1 MWLVLIVLIVVAVL
15 FVVQTVVARRAGYKV
30 GGTAI
35 VRCSRGHIFTTTWV
49 PGVSFKAIRLGLVRF
64 QHCPV
69 GHHWALVTP
78 VNEAD
83 LTDEE
88 RRIASEN
95 RDTRVP

>member
-1 MWLVLIVLIVVAVL
+1 MSVVLIVVVAVAVL
-15 FVVQTVVARRAGYKV
+15 LVVQTVVARRAGYKV

-35 VRCSRGHIFTTTWV
+35 VRCSKGHLFTTTWV
-49 PGVSFKAIRLGLVRF
+49 PGVSFKAIRLGLLRF

-69 GHHWALVTP
+69 GHHWDLVTP
-78 VNEAD
+78 VKEAD

-95 RDTRVP
+95 RDTKVP